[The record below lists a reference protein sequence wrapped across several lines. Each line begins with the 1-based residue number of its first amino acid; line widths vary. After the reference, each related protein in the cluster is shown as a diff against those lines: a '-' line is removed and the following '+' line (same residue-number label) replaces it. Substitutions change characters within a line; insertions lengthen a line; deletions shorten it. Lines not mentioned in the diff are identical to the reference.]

1 MALAT
6 APHRLQIVRKGA
18 WVPEPVDEALRAYNP
33 SSELGKVIKTCF
45 DWLPGPMAFDLL
57 DRVTSS
63 IVAESSLSLT
73 VIRGCPECGP
83 QGRILYCTHRR
94 DVEGYGVVGH
104 RLVTAHGVLHIVNS
118 MAATASY
125 TISNFKFHAI
135 GTGNTAEAATDTVLV
150 TELTTEYATDNV
162 RATGTQVAAASG
174 NNATYQSV
182 ATNTLDSGTP
192 AITEHLLENSA
203 TKAGETVPTNQGFD
217 RTVFAAINL
226 VGANADGLASTYT
239 WTLNSGG

>member
-1 MALAT
+1 MVLAT
-6 APHRLQIVRKGA
+6 APRLEIINRGA
-18 WVPEPVDEALRAYNP
+18 WVPEPVDHALRAYNP
-33 SSELGKVIKTCF
+33 SSELGKIITTCF
-45 DWLPGPMAFDLL
+45 DHLPGPMAFDVL
-57 DRVTSS
+57 DRITSS
-63 IVAESSLSLT
+63 IVCESALALS

-83 QGRILYCTHRR
+83 LGRILHCTHCRE
-94 DVEGYGVVGH
+94 VEGYGIVG
-104 RLVTAHGVLHIVNS
+104 RRQVTAHGVLHLVNS

-125 TISNFKFHAI
+125 TVSNFKYHAI
-135 GTGNTAEAATDTVLV
+135 GTGSTAEAATDTVLV
-150 TELTTEYATDNV
+150 TELTTEYNPDNT

-203 TKAGETVPTNQGFD
+203 TKAAETVPTNQGFD